1 MGVISTQGI
10 KFQLVANDTILDIF
24 KDEPILLSDNVT
36 GLFDLGIVPADFTRQ
51 IMLPGSKKN
60 NAFFEHVY
68 DISVQSPDTF
78 ATNVKVPCYIDFNG
92 IYLAQGYL
100 QLNKVVLYQN
110 KFIDSYEVTIYGAV
124 SSFAREVQR
133 NFLTDMTS
141 SLAQFNHTASYD
153 NIINSWAGNLFSGSI
168 VYPMAD
174 YGQKLVYSPDTAFT
188 GIDSNEGGMCV
199 QDYKPAIKIK
209 EVWDAIFNEYG
220 YTYSGS
226 FWQQGWLD
234 SVYMICN
241 NKLRYPVFQEEELE
255 TYGLGTIAPASG
267 STNNKLTRDASFL
280 LPWSNIT
287 SNPGGN
293 FRDNLVWGT
302 DYSTR
307 IRGRINLN
315 FAVIKTGNG
324 NYVPQF
330 ALVVKNIDTG
340 ATEST
345 TYLVDINQ
353 YMENVRTYDVS
364 QGNKTG
370 TATYEVPMNYSTST
384 LPSGSYQFYL
394 NYYTLPTTGG
404 PFIDVYLNPS
414 GSLKSYLAI
423 DKMNQLGEGWV
434 MNIGDNMPFGTR
446 GIKQIDFIT
455 AIQKKFN
462 LVIYPSKTVRNEFVV
477 ESFNNWYDKGRRWDF
492 NKYVNLNEKIEVI
505 PANNFAVNE
514 LNFGDKLD
522 ADYVSQQFSK
532 QANREYG
539 KTYYVDQENFF
550 SQGKFEVVPSSASSP
565 IVYLQ
570 GTGVSGSAASG
581 GPIAYQLTGEYKLSY
596 YGGGDY
602 ERICQYATSGPYTL
616 YSSTGLL
623 EPGAVLYYDEYGNNL
638 VTNYSYLVAT
648 DYCRLWELNP
658 ITGVVVDDT
667 YYNCP
672 YCV

>member
-133 NFLTDMTS
+133 NFLTDMTA
-141 SLAQFNHTASYD
+141 SLAQFNHTASYN
-153 NIINSWAGNLFSGSI
+153 NIVNSWEGNLFSGSI

-174 YGQKLVYSPDTAFT
+174 YGQKLVYSPDTLFT

-199 QDYKPAIKIK
+199 QDYKPAIRIK

-255 TYGLGTIAPASG
+255 TYGLGTIGPASG
-267 STNNKLTRDASFL
+267 STNNKLTRDTPFL

-302 DYSTR
+302 EYPTR

-315 FAVIKTGNG
+315 FSVIKTGNG
-324 NYVPQF
+324 NYVPRF
-330 ALVVKNIDTG
+330 ELLVKNIDTG

-345 TYLVDINQ
+345 TTLVDINQ
-353 YMENVRTYDVS
+353 YMEAIRTYDIS

-370 TATYEVPMNYSTST
+370 TATYEVPANYSTST
-384 LPSGSYQFYL
+384 LQSGSYQFYL
-394 NYYTLPTTGG
+394 NYGTVPISGG

-570 GTGVSGSAASG
+570 GTGVSGSAQSG
-581 GPIAYQLTGEYKLSY
+581 GVVATQLTGDYKLSY
-596 YGGGDY
+596 YGGYDY
-602 ERICQYATSGPYTL
+602 ERVCQYATSGPYTL

-623 EPGAVLYYDEYGNNL
+623 EPSAVLYYDAYGNNL
-638 VTNYSYLVAT
+638 VTNYSYLVDT
-648 DYCRLWELNP
+648 YDCSLWQISPLN
-658 ITGVVVDDT
+658 GVVVDNT

>member
-1 MGVISTQGI
+1 
-10 KFQLVANDTILDIF
+10 
-24 KDEPILLSDNVT
+24 
-36 GLFDLGIVPADFTRQ
+36 
-51 IMLPGSKKN
+51 
-60 NAFFEHVY
+60 
-68 DISVQSPDTF
+68 
-78 ATNVKVPCYIDFNG
+78 
-92 IYLAQGYL
+92 
-100 QLNKVVLYQN
+100 
-110 KFIDSYEVTIYGAV
+110 
-124 SSFAREVQR
+124 
-133 NFLTDMTS
+133 
-141 SLAQFNHTASYD
+141 
-153 NIINSWAGNLFSGSI
+153 
-168 VYPMAD
+168 
-174 YGQKLVYSPDTAFT
+174 
-188 GIDSNEGGMCV
+188 
-199 QDYKPAIKIK
+199 
-209 EVWDAIFNEYG
+209 
-220 YTYSGS
+220 
-226 FWQQGWLD
+226 
-234 SVYMICN
+234 MICN
-241 NKLRYPVFQEEELE
+241 NKLRYPVFHEEELE

-302 DYSTR
+302 EYPTR
-307 IRGRINLN
+307 VRGRINLN

-404 PFIDVYLNPS
+404 PAIDVYLNPS

-423 DKMNQLGEGWV
+423 DKMNQLGEGWE

-462 LVIYPSKTVRNEFVV
+462 LVIYPSKTVRNQFVV

-532 QANREYG
+532 GANREYG
-539 KTYYVDQENFF
+539 KTYYIDQENFF
-550 SQGKFEVVPSSASSP
+550 SQGKFEVVPSVSSSP

-581 GPIAYQLTGEYKLSY
+581 PVYPSIGQFYLSY
-596 YGGGDY
+596 YGGSRPESACNNYVGLFD
-602 ERICQYATSGPYTL
+602 L
-616 YSSTGLL
+616 YSSTGIL
-623 EPGAVLYYDEYGNNL
+623 EEGAVLSFDQYGNNVVTGFRWL
-638 VTNYSYLVAT
+638 VDPNTGCEIWQLNTTNGIVLYNT
-648 DYCRLWELNP
+648 FD
-658 ITGVVVDDT
+658 
-667 YYNCP
+667 NCP